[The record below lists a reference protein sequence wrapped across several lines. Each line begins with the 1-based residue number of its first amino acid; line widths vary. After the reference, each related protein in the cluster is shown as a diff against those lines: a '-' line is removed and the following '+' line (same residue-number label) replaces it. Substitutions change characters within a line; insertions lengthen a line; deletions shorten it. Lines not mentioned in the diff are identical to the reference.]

1 MLSKDFKEFV
11 ACLNARAVDYLIV
24 GGYAVA
30 WHGHPRHTGDLD
42 VWVRRDAGNA
52 ARLMQALGDFGFGSL
67 GLSPADFEG
76 PQQVVQLGYPPFRID
91 LMTDFDGPDCAFA
104 APRRDATTTPLQ
116 ALTLLNHQFTL
127 DMSDALAERI
137 LSDLQTARSSDDIQQ
152 PEPAACVER
161 AFERV
166 FSRKPIEAERTAGAN
181 LIQSCA

>member
-11 ACLNARAVDYLIV
+11 ACLNARAVEYLIV

-91 LMTDFDGPDCAFA
+91 LMTDIDGVDFSA
-104 APRRDATTTPLQ
+104 AWPRRDTTQWDGL
-116 ALTLLNHQFTL
+116 
-127 DMSDALAERI
+127 I
-137 LSDLQTARSSDDIQQ
+137 LHFIGLEDLKTNKLSTGRPRDLGDVQEL
-152 PEPAACVER
+152 P
-161 AFERV
+161 
-166 FSRKPIEAERTAGAN
+166 
-181 LIQSCA
+181 